1 MEFELGEDQLL
12 MKEAAREFAEKKLM
26 PIAEKM
32 DEEESIPKEIF
43 RELAELGYY
52 GMLLPEKYGGLGLD
66 TLSYTC
72 AMEELARGSAAV
84 MVGLSV
90 HNSLV
95 CRAILDW
102 ASDCIKDKYL
112 PRLASGEM
120 MGAYCLSEP
129 GSGTDAGSLTTQ
141 AVEKDGKFILNGTKS
156 WVTSAGYADLFVVFV
171 STDRAL
177 ASKGVSCLILEKDT
191 PGMELGAKERKMG
204 LKPSDTRQVMFTDC
218 AVPKENLI
226 GDKNQGFKIALSLLD
241 GGRIGIAAQALGIA
255 QAAFDE
261 AFKYAHER
269 IQFDQPIANF
279 QAIQFKLA
287 DMALKI
293 ESARLMTYSA
303 AWKKDR
309 LGREAAKYCSMAKL
323 LASETANWVANQ
335 AVQIHGGYGYVKEYP
350 VERYFRDARVTEIY
364 EGTSEAQRMVIFR
377 NLGKK

>member
-1 MEFELGEDQLL
+1 MDFELGEDQLL

-32 DEEESIPKEIF
+32 DEHEEIPTDIF
-43 RELAELGYY
+43 KELAELGYY
-52 GMLLPEKYGGLGLD
+52 GMLLPEKYGGLDLD
-66 TLSYTC
+66 TLSYAC
-72 AMEELARGSAAV
+72 AMEELARGSAGV

-102 ASDCIKDKYL
+102 ASDCLKDKYL
-112 PRLASGEM
+112 PRLASGEL

-141 AVEKDGKFILNGTKS
+141 AVEKGDYFILNGTKS
-156 WVTSAGYADLFVVFV
+156 WVTSAGYAHIFVVFV
-171 STDRAL
+171 STERAL
-177 ASKGVSCLILEKDT
+177 GSKGISCIIVEKGT
-191 PGMELGAKERKMG
+191 PGMELGAKEKKMG

-226 GDKNQGFKIALSLLD
+226 SEKNQGFKIALSLLD
-241 GGRIGIAAQALGIA
+241 GGRVGIAAQALGIA
-255 QAAFDE
+255 QAAFEE

-269 IQFDQPIANF
+269 VQFDHPIASF

-293 ESARLMTYSA
+293 EAARLMTYSA

-309 LGREAAKYCSMAKL
+309 MGREASKYCSMAKL

>member
-1 MEFELGEDQLL
+1 MDFELGEDQLL

-32 DEEESIPKEIF
+32 DEEETIPKEIF

-66 TLSYTC
+66 TLSYAC

-95 CRAILDW
+95 CRAIMDW

-112 PRLASGEM
+112 ARLASGEL

-129 GSGTDAGSLTTQ
+129 GAGTDAGSLTTQ
-141 AVEKDGKFILNGTKS
+141 AVEKDGNFILNGTKS
-156 WVTSAGYADLFVVFV
+156 WVTSAGYADIFVVFV
-171 STDRAL
+171 STDRSL
-177 ASKGVSCLILEKDT
+177 GSKGVSCLIIEKGMS
-191 PGMELGAKERKMG
+191 GMELGAKERKMG
-204 LKPSDTRQVMFTDC
+204 LKPSDTRQVMFADC

-226 GDKNQGFKIALSLLD
+226 GEKNQGFKIALSLLD
-241 GGRIGIAAQALGIA
+241 GGRVGIAAQALGIA

-261 AFKYAHER
+261 AYKYAHER

-309 LGREAAKYCSMAKL
+309 MGREASKYCSMAKL